1 MRLQFRQAFG
11 FGFGCLSFRWKL
23 IMSGLFKSGDLS
35 APHLLRKAAMAGAA
49 LGALGALSGC
59 NDAHDS
65 RGMQALSSETVA
77 LMAERGVSPNAPM
90 LIRAYKKESELEV
103 WKMRP
108 DGSYVLL
115 KTFPICRWSGQLGP
129 KTHEGDRQSPE
140 GFYTITPA
148 MMNPNSSYYLS
159 FNVGYPNAYD
169 RAHGATGGSVMVHG
183 VCSSSG
189 CFSMTDAQIAEIYA
203 IARESFAGGQRGIQ
217 MQAYPF
223 HLTAKNLA
231 KYRLDPNM
239 PFWKEIKKGHDHFE
253 ATKRD
258 VAVAVCGRHYVFDA
272 QPANGQH
279 LDPEA
284 ACPPLKTD
292 PEIEAKAAAIER
304 ADDAAV
310 AELVAKG
317 TPPVRLVYQD
327 GAQHPAFA
335 HRIADV
341 SRPDALVAPTELA
354 LDDPNPR
361 WNAKA
366 RQASTALAIQLAQ
379 TQTRVLGPAVAQ
391 PEPEPPAEVQQQAR
405 AESEPL
411 AAARAQSDKFAAVIG
426 AFGKGEAAAAPNP
439 AEVSAQ
445 DAARSADATATVPAP
460 APSAKTKTAAASA
473 SPAKAA
479 TAKPVHAAKPADV
492 KHQAQADKPAASSL
506 GKIAGASAPT
516 GTPVALSGSPVALAA
531 TLR

>member
-1 MRLQFRQAFG
+1 
-11 FGFGCLSFRWKL
+11 
-23 IMSGLFKSGDLS
+23 MSGLFNSGDLL
-35 APHLLRKAAMAGAA
+35 APGRLRKAAVAGVA
-49 LGALGALSGC
+49 LGALGALGGC
-59 NDAHDS
+59 NDARDG
-65 RGMQALSSETVA
+65 RAMQALSSETLA
-77 LMAERGVSPNAPM
+77 LMAERGVAPNAPI
-90 LIRAYKKESELEV
+90 LIRAFKKESELEV

-108 DGSYVLL
+108 DGTYVLL

-203 IARESFAGGQRGIQ
+203 IARESFAGGQRGVQ

-223 HLTAKNLA
+223 HLTPKNLA

-239 PFWKEIKKGHDHFE
+239 PFWKELKKGHDHFE
-253 ATKRD
+253 ATKQD
-258 VAVAVCGRHYVFDA
+258 VAVGVCGRHYVFDA
-272 QPANGQH
+272 QPANGQRM
-279 LDPEA
+279 DPEA

-292 PEIEAKAAAIER
+292 PEIEARASARER
-304 ADDAAV
+304 ADEAAV
-310 AELVAKG
+310 AELVARG

-327 GAQHPAFA
+327 GAQHPVFA

-341 SRPDALVAPTELA
+341 SRPEALVPPTELA

-366 RQASTALAIQLAQ
+366 QHASTALAIQLAQ
-379 TQTRVLGPAVAQ
+379 TQTRVVGPSQAP
-391 PEPEPPAEVQQQAR
+391 PEPQAEVQQKAR
-405 AESEPL
+405 NEAEPL
-411 AAARAQSDKFAAVIG
+411 AAARAEGSKIAAVIG
-426 AFGKGEAAAAPNP
+426 AFGKGQAEEVRTAGAAQAASAEPNP
-439 AEVSAQ
+439 AQIAAR
-445 DAARSADATATVPAP
+445 DAARNADATASVSLPD
-460 APSAKTKTAAASA
+460 PSAKVGAAPAAQQARAAPVKPVQEGKPAGKPAVKPIEGKHQGQSGKTASA
-473 SPAKAA
+473 G
-479 TAKPVHAAKPADV
+479 
-492 KHQAQADKPAASSL
+492 SSMR
-506 GKIAGASAPT
+506 KIAGAPAPT
-516 GTPVALSGSPVALAA
+516 ATPPAKGLTLSATPVALAA

>member
-1 MRLQFRQAFG
+1 
-11 FGFGCLSFRWKL
+11 
-23 IMSGLFKSGDLS
+23 MSGLFKSGDLS
-35 APHLLRKAAMAGAA
+35 APHPLRKAAMAGVA

-59 NDAHDS
+59 NDAHDN

-189 CFSMTDAQIAEIYA
+189 CFSMTDAQIGEIYA

-239 PFWKEIKKGHDHFE
+239 PFWKELKKGHDHFE
-253 ATKRD
+253 ATKHD

-272 QPANGQH
+272 QAANGQH

-292 PEIEAKAAAIER
+292 PEIEARAAAIER
-304 ADDAAV
+304 ADETAV
-310 AELVAKG
+310 AELVAK

-327 GAQHPAFA
+327 GAQHPVFA

-341 SRPDALVAPTELA
+341 SRPDALVPPTELA

-379 TQTRVLGPAVAQ
+379 TQTRVLGRAAAQ
-391 PEPEPPAEVQQQAR
+391 PEPPAEVQQQAR
-405 AESEPL
+405 NESEPL

-426 AFGKGEAAAAPNP
+426 SFGKGEAAGAAPNP
-439 AEVSAQ
+439 APVSAQ
-445 DAARSADATATVPAP
+445 DAARAADATATVPAP
-460 APSAKTKTAAASA
+460 AAP
-473 SPAKAA
+473 PAKAA
-479 TAKPVHAAKPADV
+479 PAKPVHAARPAVKPADV
-492 KHQAQADKPAASSL
+492 KHQAQSDPAAGSSKR
-506 GKIAGASAPT
+506 KIAAA
-516 GTPVALSGSPVALAA
+516 PVALAGSPVTLAA

>member
-1 MRLQFRQAFG
+1 
-11 FGFGCLSFRWKL
+11 
-23 IMSGLFKSGDLS
+23 MSGLFKSGDLNS
-35 APHLLRKAAMAGAA
+35 AHLRRKAAMAGVA
-49 LGALGALSGC
+49 LGVLTALSGC
-59 NDAHDS
+59 NDAQDT
-65 RGMQALSSETVA
+65 RAMQALSNETMG
-77 LMAERGVSPNAPM
+77 LMAEKGVSPNAPM

-148 MMNPNSSYYLS
+148 MMNPHSSYYLS

-203 IARESFAGGQRGIQ
+203 IARESFSGGQHGIQ

-223 HLTAKNLA
+223 HMTPKNLA

-239 PFWKEIKKGHDHFE
+239 PFWRELKKGNDHFE
-253 ATKRD
+253 ATKHD
-258 VAVAVCGRHYVFDA
+258 VMVAVCGRHYVFDA

-279 LDPEA
+279 LEPEA

-292 PEIEAKAAAIER
+292 PEIEAKAAAREH
-304 ADDAAV
+304 ADEVAV

-317 TPPVRLVYQD
+317 TRPVRLVYQD

-335 HRIADV
+335 HRIAEV
-341 SRPDALVAPTELA
+341 SRPDALVPPVELA

-361 WNAKA
+361 WNARA
-366 RQASTALAIQLAQ
+366 QHAPTAMAAQLAQ
-379 TQTRVLGPAVAQ
+379 LQTSVQGPQTEQLEPQAEAQ
-391 PEPEPPAEVQQQAR
+391 QPAKA
-405 AESEPL
+405 AEPL
-411 AAARAQSDKFAAVIG
+411 AAARAQGDKLVGLIG
-426 AFGKGEAAAAPNP
+426 SFGKDEARPVAPP
-439 AEVSAQ
+439 QTEVAQ
-445 DAARSADATATVPAP
+445 NAARNEDATATVAAP
-460 APSAKTKTAAASA
+460 AKPVTNAVAPAAKSV
-473 SPAKAA
+473 
-479 TAKPVHAAKPADV
+479 TAKPVAAKTFVPGTAAAKPAV
-492 KHQAQADKPAASSL
+492 KPAADKPQAAL
-506 GKIAGASAPT
+506 PNVQKVASVPAPAAET
-516 GTPVALSGSPVALAA
+516 VATAAAL
-531 TLR
+531 R

>member
-1 MRLQFRQAFG
+1 
-11 FGFGCLSFRWKL
+11 
-23 IMSGLFKSGDLS
+23 MSGLFKSGDLHS
-35 APHLLRKAAMAGAA
+35 ANVLRKAAIVGVAI
-49 LGALGALSGC
+49 GALTALSGC
-59 NDAHDS
+59 NDAQDT
-65 RGMQALSSETVA
+65 RAMQALSNETLG
-77 LMAERGVSPNAPM
+77 LMAEKGVSATAPM

-148 MMNPNSSYYLS
+148 MMNPHSSYYLS

-203 IARESFAGGQRGIQ
+203 IARESFAGGQHGIQ

-223 HLTAKNLA
+223 HLTPKNLA

-239 PFWKEIKKGHDHFE
+239 PFWKELKKGNDHFE
-253 ATKRD
+253 ATKHD
-258 VAVAVCGRHYVFDA
+258 VMVAVCGRHYVFDA

-284 ACPPLKTD
+284 ACPPLKLD
-292 PEIEAKAAAIER
+292 QEIEAKAAAREH
-304 ADDAAV
+304 ADEVAV

-317 TPPVRLVYQD
+317 TRPVRLVYQD

-335 HRIADV
+335 HRIAEV
-341 SRPDALVAPTELA
+341 SRPDALVPPVELA

-361 WNAKA
+361 WNARA
-366 RQASTALAIQLAQ
+366 QHAPTALAAQLAQ
-379 TQTRVLGPAVAQ
+379 LQTSVQGPQTEQ
-391 PEPEPPAEVQQQAR
+391 PEPQAEAQQQTHA
-405 AESEPL
+405 ASEPL
-411 AAARAQSDKFAAVIG
+411 AAARAQGDKLAGLIG
-426 AFGKGEAAAAPNP
+426 SFGKNEARPAASPRP
-439 AEVSAQ
+439 EVAQ
-445 DAARSADATATVPAP
+445 DAARNEDATATVAAP
-460 APSAKTKTAAASA
+460 AKPATAAVTPVAKPDAAKPVAHKTVAPKTAAAKPTVKPA
-473 SPAKAA
+473 SDKPQAGLSSIQKVASVPAPAAETVA
-479 TAKPVHAAKPADV
+479 TAAA
-492 KHQAQADKPAASSL
+492 
-506 GKIAGASAPT
+506 
-516 GTPVALSGSPVALAA
+516 
-531 TLR
+531 LR